1 MASPFIFERI
11 EMPDQKI
18 DIMDVLKAEDRI
30 LTNVLEMLDKQKQI
44 LYFGE
49 QEVTEKEIDDR
60 IINESIILSMKF
72 NSSIEKNL
80 QELRDAIAPILESDS
95 SQN

>member
-11 EMPDQKI
+11 EMPDHKI

-80 QELRDAIAPILESDS
+80 KELRDAIAPILESDP

>member
-1 MASPFIFERI
+1 
-11 EMPDQKI
+11 MPNQKI
-18 DIMDVLKAEDRI
+18 DIMDILKAEDQI
-30 LTNVLEMLDKQKQI
+30 LTNVLEMLDKQRQL

-80 QELRDAIAPILESDS
+80 KELRDAIAPILESDY

>member
-11 EMPDQKI
+11 EMPDHKI

-80 QELRDAIAPILESDS
+80 KELREAIAPILESDP

>member
-1 MASPFIFERI
+1 
-11 EMPDQKI
+11 MPDQKI
-18 DIMDVLKAEDRI
+18 DIMDVLKAEDQI
-30 LTNVLEMLDKQKQI
+30 LTNVLEMLDKQRQL

-72 NSSIEKNL
+72 NSSIEKNI
-80 QELRDAIAPILESDS
+80 QDIQDAIKPIVEDS
-95 SQN
+95 VSHN

>member
-18 DIMDVLKAEDRI
+18 DIVDILKAEDRI

-80 QELRDAIAPILESDS
+80 KELREAIAPILEGDS

>member
-1 MASPFIFERI
+1 MTSPFIFERI
-11 EMPDQKI
+11 EMPDHKI
-18 DIMDVLKAEDRI
+18 DITDVLKAEDRI

-49 QEVTEKEIDDR
+49 KEVAEKEIDDR

-80 QELRDAIAPILESDS
+80 KELREAIAPILESDP

>member
-1 MASPFIFERI
+1 
-11 EMPDQKI
+11 MPDQKI
-18 DIMDVLKAEDRI
+18 DIMDVLKAEDQI
-30 LTNVLEMLDKQKQI
+30 LTNVLEMLDKQRQL

-80 QELRDAIAPILESDS
+80 KELRDAIAPILESDY

>member
-1 MASPFIFERI
+1 
-11 EMPDQKI
+11 MPNQKI
-18 DIMDVLKAEDRI
+18 DIMDVLKAEDQI
-30 LTNVLEMLDKQKQI
+30 LTNVLEMLDKQRQL

-80 QELRDAIAPILESDS
+80 KELRDAIAPILESDY

>member
-1 MASPFIFERI
+1 
-11 EMPDQKI
+11 MPDHKI

-80 QELRDAIAPILESDS
+80 KELREAIATILENDS

>member
-1 MASPFIFERI
+1 
-11 EMPDQKI
+11 MPDQKI

-30 LTNVLEMLDKQKQI
+30 LTNVLEMLDKQRQL

-80 QELRDAIAPILESDS
+80 KELRDAIKPIVEDS
-95 SQN
+95 VSHN